1 MAGVKT
7 TKPLFGA
14 HPATDPYV
22 FGRWGDGDMRIL
34 LVDDHPV
41 FRNGMMT
48 MLGNLFDGAEIVEAG
63 DAAVLTKELS
73 AESKPDLVLLDLIFP
88 GFDAPR
94 DFPGLR
100 RALPLTPIVVVSM
113 VSDTHLID
121 EVMGA
126 GANGFVSKSARPDDI
141 SAAFLAIMDGES
153 VILRASQDS
162 GPHPVNEDALGVLT
176 GRQIEVLRHICKGMS
191 NKEIARELDIS
202 PFTVRIHVSALL
214 KSLGVPTRSAAAS
227 YAVSRGFV

>member
-1 MAGVKT
+1 MKGGHTNRNDRAGCDKVDQ
-7 TKPLFGA
+7 FIF
-14 HPATDPYV
+14 D
-22 FGRWGDGDMRIL
+22 RWGDRDMKIL

-48 MLGNLFDGAEIVEAG
+48 MLSNLFEGAEIVEAG
-63 DAAVLTKELS
+63 DAAILTRELG
-73 AESKPDLVLLDLIFP
+73 AETKPDLVLLDLIFP

-113 VSDTHLID
+113 VSDSALIED
-121 EVMGA
+121 VMSA

-141 SAAFLAIMDGES
+141 SAAFLAVMDGES
-153 VILRASQDS
+153 VILRASHEA
-162 GPHPVNEDALGVLT
+162 GPHPVSEDALSALT
-176 GRQIEVLRHICKGMS
+176 SRQIEVLRYICKGMS
-191 NKEIARELDIS
+191 NKEIARELETS

-214 KSLGVPTRSAAAS
+214 KSLGVATRSAAAS
-227 YAVSRGFV
+227 YAASRGFV

>member
-1 MAGVKT
+1 MKDVRTSKVQ
-7 TKPLFGA
+7 
-14 HPATDPYV
+14 ATGYDKV
-22 FGRWGDGDMRIL
+22 DQFIFDRWGDRDMKIL

-48 MLGNLFDGAEIVEAG
+48 MLGNLFEGAEIVEAG
-63 DAAVLTKELS
+63 DAAILNHELN
-73 AESKPDLVLLDLIFP
+73 ADAKPDLVLLDLIFP

-113 VSDTHLID
+113 ISESELIED
-121 EVMGA
+121 VMNA

-141 SAAFLAIMDGES
+141 SAAFLAVMDGES
-153 VILRASQDS
+153 VILRASHET
-162 GPHPVNEDALGVLT
+162 GPHAVSDDALGALT
-176 GRQIEVLRHICKGMS
+176 GRQIEVLRYICKGMS

-214 KSLGVPTRSAAAS
+214 KSLGVASRSAAAS
-227 YAVSRGFV
+227 YAASRGFV

>member
-1 MAGVKT
+1 
-7 TKPLFGA
+7 
-14 HPATDPYV
+14 
-22 FGRWGDGDMRIL
+22 MRIL

-48 MLGNLFDGAEIVEAG
+48 MLSNLFDGADIVEAG
-63 DAAVLTKELS
+63 DAAVLTREL
-73 AESKPDLVLLDLIFP
+73 EVEPKPDLVLLDLIFP

-113 VSDTHLID
+113 VSDSALID

-141 SAAFLAIMDGES
+141 SAAFLAVMDGES
-153 VILRASQDS
+153 VILRASHEAGHQ
-162 GPHPVNEDALGVLT
+162 PVNEDALASLT
-176 GRQIEVLRHICKGMS
+176 GRQIEVLRYICTGMS
-191 NKEIARELDIS
+191 NKEIARELEIS

-214 KSLGVPTRSAAAS
+214 KSLGVSTRSAAAS
-227 YAVSRGFV
+227 FAASRGFV

>member
-1 MAGVKT
+1 MPGVKAT
-7 TKPLFGA
+7 NPLSGSHVAVESCIFE
-14 HPATDPYV
+14 
-22 FGRWGDGDMRIL
+22 RWGDGDMRIL

-48 MLGNLFDGAEIVEAG
+48 MLGNLFDGAEIIEAG
-63 DAAVLTKELS
+63 DAAVLAREL
-73 AESKPDLVLLDLIFP
+73 ESETKPDLVLLDLIFP

-100 RALPLTPIVVVSM
+100 RSLPLTPIVVVSM
-113 VSDTHLID
+113 VSDGTLID
-121 EVMGA
+121 EVMSA

-141 SAAFLAIMDGES
+141 SAAFLAVMDGES
-153 VILRASQDS
+153 VILRASHEA
-162 GPHPVNEDALGVLT
+162 GPHPVSEDALGTLT
-176 GRQIEVLRHICKGMS
+176 GRQIEVLRYICKGMS

-214 KSLGVPTRSAAAS
+214 KSLGVSTRSAAAS
-227 YAVSRGFV
+227 YAASRGFV

>member
-1 MAGVKT
+1 MQGVQTNRIGPTGCGK
-7 TKPLFGA
+7 L
-14 HPATDPYV
+14 DP
-22 FGRWGDGDMRIL
+22 FTFDRWGDGDMKIL

-48 MLGNLFDGAEIVEAG
+48 MLGNLFEGAEIVEAG
-63 DAAVLTKELS
+63 DAAILTREVDS
-73 AESKPDLVLLDLIFP
+73 ETKPDLVLLDLIFP
-88 GFDAPR
+88 GFDTPR

-113 VSDTHLID
+113 VSDSAIIED
-121 EVMGA
+121 VMSS

-153 VILRASQDS
+153 VILRASHEA
-162 GPHPVNEDALGVLT
+162 GPSPVSEDALSALT
-176 GRQIEVLRHICKGMS
+176 SRQIEVLRYICKGMS
-191 NKEIARELDIS
+191 NKEIARELEIS

-214 KSLGVPTRSAAAS
+214 KSLGVATRSAAVS

>member
-1 MAGVKT
+1 MKGGPTDSTEFTGCDRV
-7 TKPLFGA
+7 
-14 HPATDPYV
+14 DPYI
-22 FGRWGDGDMRIL
+22 FDRRGDRDMKIL

-48 MLGNLFDGAEIVEAG
+48 MLGNLFEGAEIVEAG
-63 DAAVLTKELS
+63 DAAVLNREMS
-73 AESKPDLVLLDLIFP
+73 AEPKPDLVLLDLIFP

-113 VSDTHLID
+113 VSESALID
-121 EVMGA
+121 DVMGA

-153 VILRASQDS
+153 VILRASHEA
-162 GPHPVNEDALGVLT
+162 GPHPVSEDALASLT
-176 GRQIEVLRHICKGMS
+176 GRQIEVLRFICKGMS
-191 NKEIARELDIS
+191 NKEIARELEIS

-214 KSLGVPTRSAAAS
+214 KSLGVATRSAAAS
-227 YAVSRGFV
+227 YAASRGFV